1 MMERYLAPARAAVTD
16 QAWAAELAAGR
27 TLTQAEAVTLLL
39 SPGPAHDMPA

>member
-16 QAWAAELAAGR
+16 QAWAAGR